1 MPSRGGEREDLKRGN
16 TKGCQ
21 RTEFLGLLLAG
32 EVLALLSLSVSTI
45 NLLNSLTIFLP
56 LNSLSC
62 REKEPGTLRQ

>member
-45 NLLNSLTIFLP
+45 NLYQTLSQFSCLLILYLTVKKNLYP
-56 LNSLSC
+56 
-62 REKEPGTLRQ
+62 